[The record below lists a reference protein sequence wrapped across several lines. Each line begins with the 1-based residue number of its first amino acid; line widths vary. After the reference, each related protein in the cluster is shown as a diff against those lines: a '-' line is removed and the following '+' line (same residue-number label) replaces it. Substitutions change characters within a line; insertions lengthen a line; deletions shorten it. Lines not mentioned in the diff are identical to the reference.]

1 MPKVSAVRH
10 PATDDARPTSVS
22 RTRLAPLAQSLV
34 ALQRAAGNEAVRALV
49 HEGLVVQRF
58 QHLMPFKTFKSE
70 KHARASTTTF
80 GFKRSTSDVKDIYK
94 DYTAHLHRRQFAQAQ
109 QDLLALDVK
118 IGHMR
123 AKGYWNSD
131 NDRDTLLNN
140 LQNSAAQERLWLTHE
155 AAAAVGGRQDLGQNI
170 GNAVTPLQN
179 RPTAVLTMGQG
190 LVADLG
196 QIVLYSDDFSTCSP
210 VVLFNQNT
218 RKGSLFH
225 FPAQGLGTMRGHL
238 TNAYNQVSPTHVML
252 NDRTLNV
259 GFNVA
264 MSNDVP
270 SLTAFFQNEIGFNGQ
285 LSTIPARSDS
295 YSVTL
300 GANGLPDVQTGRG
313 GAHLDATHDRTGVER
328 QQVEQ
333 AWANAP
339 ATSKYG
345 RDNWSRD

>member
-1 MPKVSAVRH
+1 MPKVIA
-10 PATDDARPTSVS
+10 ARS
-22 RTRLAPLAQSLV
+22 RTTVDTPPVHPSPPRLSPVAQSLL
-34 ALQRAAGNEAVRALV
+34 ALQRAAGNDAVRGLV
-49 HEGLVVQRF
+49 HEGLAVQRF
-58 QHLMPFKTFKSE
+58 RHLMPFATFKSE

-80 GFKRSTSDVKDIYK
+80 GLKRSTGDVEGIYK
-94 DYTAHLHRRQFAQAQ
+94 DYATHLQKRLFAQAHL
-109 QDLLALDVK
+109 DLNALDTK
-118 IGHMR
+118 IGRMR
-123 AKGYWNSD
+123 QKTYWNST

-140 LQNSAAQERLWLTHE
+140 LQNSVAQERLWLTHE

-170 GNAVTPLQN
+170 GNAITPLQN

-196 QIVLYSDDFSTCSP
+196 QIILYSDDFSSCSP

-218 RKGSLFH
+218 RRGSLFH
-225 FPAQGLGTMRGHL
+225 FPAQGIGTMRGHL
-238 TNAYNQVSPTHVML
+238 TNAFNQVSPTHVLL
-252 NDRTLNV
+252 NNRTLNV

-270 SLTAFFQNEIGFNGQ
+270 TLSAFFQNELGFNGQ
-285 LSTIPARSDS
+285 LMAIAGLSDS

-313 GAHLDATHDRTGVER
+313 GANLDATHDRTGAER

-339 ATSKYG
+339 AATKYG
-345 RDNWSRD
+345 RDDWSRD